1 MYLRSPQVTIDFLG
15 FLFCVS
21 CGRKPKPKKN
31 FRKANLLEEEEGQKI
46 VQPEQNH
53 VPSHT
58 WNHFQ
63 DHLHMKELNTE
74 PSENNSDY
82 SYKLRILERNCLRIN
97 KQLNDVK
104 NLLERIHNTTES
116 KDAEVAESRAIIRE
130 WRTVALAIDRIL
142 FLVYLVSIVLSLIFM
157 FPRPPNHYII

>member
-1 MYLRSPQVTIDFLG
+1 M
-15 FLFCVS
+15 
-21 CGRKPKPKKN
+21 
-31 FRKANLLEEEEGQKI
+31 ANLLEEEEGQKI

-58 WNHFQ
+58 WNHFP
-63 DHLHMKELNTE
+63 DHLHMKELNKE

-97 KQLNDVK
+97 KQMNDVK

-130 WRTVALAIDRIL
+130 WRIVALAIDRVL
-142 FLVYLVSIVLSLIFM
+142 FLVYLISIVLSLIFM
-157 FPRPPNHYII
+157 FPRPPYHYII